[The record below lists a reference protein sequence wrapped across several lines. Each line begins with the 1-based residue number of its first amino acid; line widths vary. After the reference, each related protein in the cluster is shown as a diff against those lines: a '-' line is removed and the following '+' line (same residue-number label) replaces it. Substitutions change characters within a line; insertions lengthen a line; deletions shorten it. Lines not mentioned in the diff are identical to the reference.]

1 MAAKRQL
8 VDTNVLIRFFTGEPA
23 DMAAKA
29 RRLIQRADREELLLV
44 VLPIIVAETVY
55 TLESYYE
62 MDRKEVAEKISIF
75 LQSRGIEAIESERVL
90 DALGRCHDRGVHFAD
105 AYLAAAAADLKEPI
119 ASFDRDFDKFKDVQR
134 VEPKA

>member
-1 MAAKRQL
+1 VAAKRQL